1 MCWQRSVLL
10 IERNCLGSKS
20 GAAVDLSLADRIN
33 EFITARRPESIC
45 DACISR
51 ALKVRDQQIN
61 QVTIALATT
70 SDFDRNPGRCVDCG
84 KEQKVTRKT

>member
-1 MCWQRSVLL
+1 M
-10 IERNCLGSKS
+10 
-20 GAAVDLSLADRIN
+20 ALAHRIN
-33 EFITARRPESIC
+33 DFVTARKPDGLC

-51 ALKVRDQQIN
+51 ALNVRDQQAN

-70 SDFDRNPGRCVDCG
+70 SDFERESGRCVDCG